1 MKIVCARCE
10 KEGKDAD
17 MGEKAPLD
25 NPATTHGLC
34 PEHLLALYTEIEE
47 LRKRLEVLHEHADP
61 PPTTSSTASAAPD
74 APPPTPSGRKR
85 RDSAMTT
92 MTHAEWGDWMYQRL
106 QRFKERYGEQLNPSD
121 RTWLRQTLWE
131 VERYLAT
138 LAVQAIER
146 PQKTRRRR

>member
-25 NPATTHGLC
+25 NPAATHGLC

-47 LRKRLEVLHEHADP
+47 LRKRLDTLREHADP
-61 PPTTSSTASAAPD
+61 PMSTSSTASGARNT
-74 APPPTPSGRKR
+74 PPPAPSARKR
-85 RDSAMTT
+85 GDRGMTT
-92 MTHAEWGDWMYQRL
+92 MTHAEWADCMYQRL
-106 QRFKERYGEQLNPSD
+106 QRFKDRYGEQLSPSD

-138 LAVQAIER
+138 LAVRVLDR

>member
-25 NPATTHGLC
+25 NPEATHGLC
-34 PEHLLALYTEIEE
+34 PEHLLALYAEIEE
-47 LRKRLEVLHEHADP
+47 LRKRIDVLHEHADP
-61 PPTTSSTASAAPD
+61 PIITSNTASASRD
-74 APPPTPSGRKR
+74 APPPEPSGRER

-92 MTHAEWGDWMYQRL
+92 VTHAEWGDWIYQRL
-106 QRFKERYGEQLNPSD
+106 QRFKERYGEQLSPLE

-131 VERYLAT
+131 VERYLAA
-138 LAVQAIER
+138 LARRAMER
-146 PQKTRRRR
+146 PQKNRPCG